1 MSKKKK
7 KSFWHKNHIVGTEG
21 DDVLTGTERSDK
33 IRGNGGDDVIFGLG
47 GHDKIWGG
55 DGDDIVSGGDG
66 HDSIWGGDGGDILAG
81 DGGNDRI
88 SGGDG
93 TDQLFGGEGHDWLY
107 GGRDDDVLVGGGGN
121 DRLSGGRGNDVLAG
135 GEGNDRVYGGRGN
148 DTLIDAGGNDFLF
161 GGGGDDFVFGG
172 AGRDHLYG
180 GQGDDTLDGHD
191 GDDKLYGGQGN
202 DEISGGDGDDW
213 IKGGRGDDEISA
225 GAGHDKVW
233 GQGGDDTI
241 DGGAGNDWL
250 GGGRGD
256 DTILGGEGTDDLSGG
271 RGDDMLDGGAG
282 SDWLDA
288 GRDDDMAAY
297 TVVENTGHWDW
308 YDGNRGSDT
317 LRIDV
322 TQAEFDALRDEL
334 SDLQDFIAAH
344 ANPGQHHGPVFQTS
358 FGLKVRNFETLEI
371 YVDGVGP
378 VDPGNAP
385 PETLDS
391 ELATNLDTSI
401 DGQLTGIDPD
411 EDPLTFAIDD
421 GPDNGTVTLNPDGS
435 YTYTPGAGFL
445 GQDSF
450 SFTVEDPSGEQSTAT
465 VSITVAAYQPEFL
478 PATGTEIAVNE
489 TTSDSQTFAGIDGLT
504 DGGYVVTW
512 SSFGQDGSTWAAM
525 ARRYDADGN
534 AMGGEFQANTT
545 TFLDQAFSDVTGL
558 ADGGFLV
565 SWSSLEQVPGGLYD
579 IFAQRY
585 DANGNAVGGEFRI
598 NDATALNQAYGSVA
612 GLSNGGFV
620 ASWSHDNGGTD
631 LFDTVVRVFDAS
643 GTAVTGDIVV
653 NQTTVGDQ
661 FQFGLFTDPIAA
673 LASGGFAVSWG
684 EWTGQDGDDWGIYTR
699 IFDDDGNALTSEI
712 QVNTETTGTQVY
724 TSLGALE
731 DGGFVVTWSS
741 FGQDGD
747 GWGIYGQRFDADGM
761 AVGDE
766 FQSNTYTTAN
776 QLYSE
781 VDGLPDGGF
790 VVTWQS
796 WFQDGSGEGV
806 YGQRYDVNG
815 DAVGGE
821 FRINEATAENQLYA
835 SIAVRTNG
843 DYTVAWTSDEEIV
856 ARNYDSVAK
865 SLDGTDGNDS
875 YLGSADNDVLSGA
888 GGNDTIDGERGHDI
902 LNGGAGDDRLIGGI
916 GNDVLT
922 GGDDDDL
929 FVFQNNGSNDA
940 VTDFVAGIGTGDVL
954 DVSSFGFASEAD
966 AIAAATQIGA
976 DTVIQL
982 DIDDSLTLLGVNAGN
997 LHDDDF
1003 LI

>member
-1 MSKKKK
+1 M
-7 KSFWHKNHIVGTEG
+7 
-21 DDVLTGTERSDK
+21 
-33 IRGNGGDDVIFGLG
+33 GN
-47 GHDKIWGG
+47 
-55 DGDDIVSGGDG
+55 
-66 HDSIWGGDGGDILAG
+66 A
-81 DGGNDRI
+81 
-88 SGGDG
+88 
-93 TDQLFGGEGHDWLY
+93 
-107 GGRDDDVLVGGGGN
+107 GN
-121 DRLSGGRGNDVLAG
+121 DRLSGGDGNDVLAG

-148 DTLIDAGGNDFLF
+148 DTLIDTGGNDRLWGGRGDDFLF
-161 GGGGDDFVFGG
+161 GGEGHD
-172 AGRDHLYG
+172 RLYG
-180 GQGDDTLDGHD
+180 GRDDDVLDGHD
-191 GDDKLYGGQGN
+191 GNDRLYGGRGSDN
-202 DEISGGDGDDW
+202 ISGGDGDDR
-213 IKGGRGDDEISA
+213 IKGGRGDD
-225 GAGHDKVW
+225 
-233 GQGGDDTI
+233 TL
-241 DGGAGNDWL
+241 DGGAGGDRL
-250 GGGRGD
+250 DAGRGD
-256 DTILGGEGTDDLSGG
+256 DTA
-271 RGDDMLDGGAG
+271 R
-282 SDWLDA
+282 
-288 GRDDDMAAY
+288 Y
-297 TVVENTGHWDW
+297 TVGENTGNRDW

-344 ANPGQHHGPVFQTS
+344 ANPWQHHGPVFHTS
-358 FGLKVRNFETLEI
+358 FGLSGRNFEALEV

-378 VDPGNAP
+378 VDPGNSP
-385 PETLDS
+385 PEAVDS

-401 DGQLTGIDPD
+401 DGQLTGVDPD
-411 EDPLTFAIDD
+411 DDALTFALDD
-421 GPDNGTVTLNPDGS
+421 GPDNGTVTVNPDGS
-435 YTYTPGAGFL
+435 YTYTPVLGFL

-450 SFTVEDPSGEQSTAT
+450 SFTVEDPAGEQSTAT
-465 VSITVAAYQPEFL
+465 VSISVDAYQPEFL
-478 PATGTEIAVNE
+478 SAAGSEFAVNE
-489 TTSDSQTFAGIDGLT
+489 TTSDSQTFAGIGALA

-534 AMGGEFQANTT
+534 AVGGEFQANTT
-545 TFLDQAFSDVTGL
+545 TFLDQAFSDVAGL

-565 SWSSLEQVPGGLYD
+565 SWSSLEQIPGGLYD

-585 DANGNAVGGEFRI
+585 DANGDAVGGEFRI
-598 NDATALNQAYGSVA
+598 NDATALDQAYGSVA

-620 ASWSHDNGGTD
+620 ASWSHDSGGAD
-631 LFDTVVRVFDAS
+631 LFDTVVRVFDAT

-661 FQFGLFTDPIAA
+661 FQYGLFTDPIAA

-684 EWTGQDGDDWGIYTR
+684 ESTGQDGDDWGIYTR
-699 IFDDDGNALTSEI
+699 IFDNDGTALTSEI

-724 TSLGALE
+724 TSLGALN

-747 GWGIYGQRFDADGM
+747 GWGVYGQRFDAEG
-761 AVGDE
+761 AVVGSE
-766 FQSNTYTTAN
+766 FQANTYSIAD
-776 QLYSE
+776 QLYAE

-806 YGQRYDVNG
+806 FGQRYDVNG

-821 FRINEATAENQLYA
+821 FQINETTVENQLYA

-875 YLGSADNDVLSGA
+875 YLGSADNDALSGA
-888 GGNDTIDGERGHDI
+888 GGNDTIDGERGHDVI
-902 LNGGAGDDRLIGGI
+902 DGGAGDDRLTGGI
-916 GNDVLT
+916 GDDVLT
-922 GGDDDDL
+922 GGSGDDL
-929 FVFQNNGSNDA
+929 FVFQDGGNDDS
-940 VTDFVAGIGTGDVL
+940 VSDFVAGPGTEDVL
-954 DVSSFGFASEAD
+954 DVMAFGFATKAD
-966 AIAAATQIGA
+966 AIAAANQVGA

-982 DIDDSLTLLGVNAGN
+982 DTDDTVTLLGVNAG
-997 LHDDDF
+997 LLSDDDF